1 MSLPQTKKKAFVLPH
16 VLIILLIIM
25 VIVTVLSLF
34 IPSGEFA
41 RTELGAI
48 DPTRFSYIANTT
60 PITLR
65 SFLSAIPQ
73 GIVESASTIVSILVI
88 SGVLH
93 VIEETGAI
101 AAGLQTLAR
110 ASKGKETL
118 IMVLLTLVFG
128 VMGVIGF
135 GEGALP
141 FLPMSVAVSVS
152 LGYDRMVG
160 VASNLLGV
168 AVGFTTGAFNMFTTG
183 ICQTLAGLTMFS
195 GWAFRLTEFVICFA
209 VLAVYM
215 VRYCGRIKR
224 DPSRSVI
231 PEYAENPG
239 AELAA
244 DNAPRVPFTW
254 QRIVTL
260 CILLFG
266 FIFQAVGAIGL
277 GWSMLDVTGMYVGLL
292 VLVVVVNWAN
302 PNKAC
307 VDFLKGTTTVIPAVI
322 VIGVAR
328 AIYLLMAQAKIVDT
342 IIHAIAT
349 VFDGKSPFVI
359 IILLYLVVIA
369 FNFFVVSASG
379 KAFILFPMLKP
390 LADILGINQQ
400 VVVTTFQLGDGFTNY
415 LFPTAGALMAGL
427 ELGGVTYQQWVK
439 FSWKIITLL
448 VALGAVFSLVAQAI
462 GLS

>member
-1 MSLPQTKKKAFVLPH
+1 MGKTLASKKKGFALPH
-16 VLIILLIIM
+16 VLIILMIIM
-25 VIVTVLSLF
+25 LIVTVLALF
-34 IPSGEFA
+34 IPSGQFA
-41 RTELGAI
+41 RTETGAI
-48 DPTRFSYIANTT
+48 DPNQFSYIINDT
-60 PITLR
+60 PITLK
-65 SFLSAIPQ
+65 SFLSSIPQ

-101 AAGLQTLAR
+101 AAGLHALAR
-110 ASKGKETL
+110 ASKGKETF

-128 VMGVIGF
+128 IMGVIGF

-141 FLPMSVAVSVS
+141 FLPMAVAVSLS

-168 AVGFTTGAFNMFTTG
+168 AIGFTTGAFNMFTTG
-183 ICQTLAGLTMFS
+183 ICQSLAGLTMFS
-195 GWAFRLTEFVICFA
+195 AWGFRLIEFAICFVA
-209 VLAVYM
+209 LAVYM
-215 VRYCGRIKR
+215 VRYCTKIKK
-224 DPSRSVI
+224 DPSKSVI
-231 PEYAENPG
+231 PEYGLASAAEV
-239 AELAA
+239 A
-244 DNAPRVPFTW
+244 DNSPDVPFTW

-277 GWSMLDVTGMYVGLL
+277 GWSMIDVTGMYIGLL
-292 VLVVVVNWAN
+292 VLVVLVNWAN

-349 VFDGKSPFVI
+349 VFQGKSPFMIV
-359 IILLYLVVIA
+359 ILLYLVVIA

-427 ELGGVTYQQWVK
+427 ELGGVTYQQWIK

-448 VALGAVFSLVAQAI
+448 VVLGACFSLVAQGI
-462 GLS
+462 GLA

>member
-1 MSLPQTKKKAFVLPH
+1 MGHTLNKQKKSFTLPH
-16 VLIILLIIM
+16 VLIILMIIM
-25 VIVTVLSLF
+25 LIVTVLSLF

-41 RTELGAI
+41 RTETGAI
-48 DPTRFSYIANTT
+48 DPTQFAYIANTN
-60 PITLR
+60 PISLR
-65 SFLSAIPQ
+65 SFLSSIPQ

-101 AAGLQTLAR
+101 AAGLHALAR
-110 ASKGKETL
+110 ASKGKETF
-118 IMVLLTLVFG
+118 IVVVLTLVFG
-128 VMGVIGF
+128 IMGVIGF

-141 FLPMSVAVSVS
+141 FIPMTVAVALS
-152 LGYDRMVG
+152 LGYDKMVG
-160 VASNLLGV
+160 TAMCQLGV
-168 AVGFTTGAFNMFTTG
+168 AIGFTTGAFNMFTTG
-183 ICQTLAGLTMFS
+183 ICQNLAGLTMFS
-195 GWAFRLTEFVICFA
+195 AWGFRLIEFAICFVI
-209 VLAVYM
+209 LAAYM
-215 VRYCGRIKR
+215 IHYCKKIKK
-224 DPSRSVI
+224 DPSKSVM
-231 PEYAENPG
+231 PDYCQTSVGKVEDTSPN
-239 AELAA
+239 
-244 DNAPRVPFTW
+244 VPFTW

-277 GWSMLDVTGMYVGLL
+277 GWSMIDVTGMYIGLL
-292 VLVVVVNWAN
+292 VLVVVVNLSN

-400 VVVTTFQLGDGFTNY
+400 VVVTAFQLGDGFTNY
-415 LFPTAGALMAGL
+415 LFPTSGALMAAL

-439 FSWKIITLL
+439 FTWKLLLTL
-448 VALGAVFSLVAQAI
+448 VALGAVFSLVAQSI
-462 GLS
+462 GLA

>member
-1 MSLPQTKKKAFVLPH
+1 MGNSTLNKKRSFQLPH
-16 VLIILLIIM
+16 VLIILMIIM
-25 VIVTVLSLF
+25 VLVTILSVF
-34 IPSGEFA
+34 IPSGQFA
-41 RTELGAI
+41 RTELGAV
-48 DPTRFSYIANTT
+48 DPSQFTYITNDS
-60 PITLR
+60 PISLK
-65 SFLSAIPQ
+65 SFLSSIPQ

-101 AAGLQTLAR
+101 AAGLHALAR
-110 ASKGKETL
+110 ASKGKETF
-118 IMVLLTLVFG
+118 IVILLTLVFG
-128 VMGVIGF
+128 IMGVIGF

-141 FLPMSVAVSVS
+141 FIPMAVAVALS
-152 LGYDRMVG
+152 LGYDKMVG
-160 VASNLLGV
+160 TAMCQLGV
-168 AVGFTTGAFNMFTTG
+168 AIGFTTGAFNMFTTG
-183 ICQTLAGLTMFS
+183 ICQNLAGLTMFS
-195 GWAFRLTEFVICFA
+195 AWGFRLIEFAICFA
-209 VLAVYM
+209 ILAVYM
-215 VRYCGRIKR
+215 VSYCKKIKR
-224 DPSRSVI
+224 DPAKSVM
-231 PEYAENPG
+231 PDFRRLQTGQVEDTSP
-239 AELAA
+239 
-244 DNAPRVPFTW
+244 DVPFTW

-277 GWSMLDVTGMYVGLL
+277 GWSMIDVTGMYIGLL
-292 VLVVVVNWAN
+292 ALVVLVNWSN

-349 VFDGKSPFVI
+349 VFDGKSPFMI
-359 IILLYLVVIA
+359 IILLYLVVIT

-400 VVVTTFQLGDGFTNY
+400 VVVTAFQLGDGFTNY
-415 LFPTAGALMAGL
+415 LFPTSGALMAAL

-439 FSWKIITLL
+439 FTWKIILTF
-448 VALGAVFSLVAQAI
+448 VVLGAVFALVAQGI
-462 GLS
+462 GLA

>member
-1 MSLPQTKKKAFVLPH
+1 MNNLNTRKKGFVLPH
-16 VLIILLIIM
+16 VLIILMIIM

-34 IPSGEFA
+34 IPSGQFA
-41 RTELGAI
+41 RTELGTI
-48 DPTRFSYIANTT
+48 DPTQFSYVVNDT
-60 PITLR
+60 PISLR
-65 SFLSAIPQ
+65 SFLSSIPQ
-73 GIVESASTIVSILVI
+73 GIVESATTIVSILVI

-101 AAGLQTLAR
+101 AAGLHALAR
-110 ASKGKETL
+110 VSKGKETF
-118 IMVLLTLVFG
+118 IVVALTLVFG
-128 VMGVIGF
+128 IMGVIGF

-141 FLPMSVAVSVS
+141 FIPMTVAVALS
-152 LGYDRMVG
+152 LGYDNIVG
-160 VASNLLGV
+160 TAMCQLGV

-183 ICQTLAGLTMFS
+183 ICQNLAGLTMFS
-195 GWAFRLTEFVICFA
+195 GWGYRLVEFVICFTCLSIYL
-209 VLAVYM
+209 VH
-215 VRYCGRIKR
+215 YCKKIKK
-224 DPSRSVI
+224 DPTKSVI
-231 PEYAENPG
+231 PGYRQNTTDKV
-239 AELAA
+239 A
-244 DNAPRVPFTW
+244 DTGPAVPFTW

-277 GWSMLDVTGMYVGLL
+277 GWSMLDVTGMYIGLL
-292 VLVVVVNWAN
+292 VLVVVINMSD

-307 VDFLKGTTTVIPAVI
+307 RDFLKGTTTVIPAVI

-328 AIYLLMAQAKIVDT
+328 AVYLLMAQAKIVDT

-415 LFPTAGALMAGL
+415 VFPTSGALMAAL
-427 ELGGVTYQQWVK
+427 ELGGVTYQQWIK
-439 FSWKIITLL
+439 FNWKLIAFF
-448 VALGAVFSLVAQAI
+448 VALGAVFALVAQAI
-462 GLS
+462 GLA

>member
-1 MSLPQTKKKAFVLPH
+1 MGKALAEKKKGFTLPH
-16 VLIILLIIM
+16 VLIILMIIM
-25 VIVTVLSLF
+25 LIVTILAVF

-41 RTELGAI
+41 RTATGAI
-48 DPTRFSYIANTT
+48 DPTQFSYITNES
-60 PITLR
+60 PITLK
-65 SFLSAIPQ
+65 SFLSSIPQ

-101 AAGLQTLAR
+101 AAGLHALAR
-110 ASKGKETL
+110 ASKGKETF
-118 IMVLLTLVFG
+118 IVVVLTLVFG
-128 VMGVIGF
+128 LMGVIGF

-141 FLPMSVAVSVS
+141 FLPMSVAVALS

-160 VASNLLGV
+160 VAMNLLGV
-168 AVGFTTGAFNMFTTG
+168 AIGFTTGAFNMFTTG
-183 ICQTLAGLTMFS
+183 ICQNLAGLTMFS
-195 GWAFRLTEFVICFA
+195 AWSYRLVEFVICFV
-209 VLAVYM
+209 VLSAYM
-215 VRYCGRIKR
+215 VYYCKKIKK
-224 DPSRSVI
+224 DPTKSVV
-231 PEYAENPG
+231 PDYQQSLPG
-239 AELAA
+239 QAA
-244 DNAPRVPFTW
+244 DAGPDVPFTW

-277 GWSMLDVTGMYVGLL
+277 GWSMIDVTGMYVGLL

-342 IIHAIAT
+342 IIHTIAT

-400 VVVTTFQLGDGFTNY
+400 VVVTTFQLADGFTNY

-427 ELGGVTYQQWVK
+427 ELGGVTYQQWIK
-439 FSWKIITLL
+439 FSWKIITAL
-448 VALGAVFSLVAQAI
+448 VVLGAVFSLVAQGM
-462 GLS
+462 GLA